1 MAQNEEKVVLHH
13 EDRRWRFL
21 SIIFISL
28 CVLSSITSVSYIIN
42 LPAKNNNLTYQNI
55 LLQQQVPI
63 LKVAKQEKDIPQV
76 QYLKQYRIWDPSFIP
91 IYVSD
96 YVLGAINNK
105 YRVTPAAYCHIFFE
119 AQAYEAEE
127 QKYPPDVSNYNYTPD
142 CTY

>member
-42 LPAKNNNLTYQNI
+42 LLAKNNNLTYQNI

-63 LKVAKQEKDIPQV
+63 LKEAKQEKDIPQV
-76 QYLKQYRIWDPSFIP
+76 QHVKQFRIWGPSFIP
-91 IYVSD
+91 IYVSY
-96 YVLGAINNK
+96 YVIGAINNK
-105 YRVTPAAYCHIFFE
+105 NWGTPAAYCHIWFE
-119 AQAYEAEE
+119 EEAYKAEI
-127 QKYPPDVSNYNYTPD
+127 KAYPQENVG